1 MGKKKTKGAA
11 SKTKKVLKALGKA
24 GEALGKAGGKLIP
37 GVGWA
42 LAADDLRKGQIPYL
56 DDVADIYSAVVG
68 SPEEDA
74 TYQDRKAQVKKSRK
88 DMKQKK
94 RNYEQSGNRARRYA
108 KGGLVKGRAHT
119 AGCGCA
125 TQGTTHK
132 R

>member
-11 SKTKKVLKALGKA
+11 SKTKKVLK
-24 GEALGKAGGKLIP
+24 ALGKAGGKLIP

-42 LAADDLRKGQIPYL
+42 LAADDLRKGQIPHL

>member
-11 SKTKKVLKALGKA
+11 SKTKKVLKILGKT
-24 GEALGKAGGKLIP
+24 GKKLIP